1 MTPAKDAPQDHVVL
15 TTVPV
20 LPLAQPLLDFLA
32 SNGVQAFH
40 FEDESM
46 LDASRAVEI
55 RVNTE
60 DASRAEEL
68 LADYWA
74 ANEGKRDEM

>member
-1 MTPAKDAPQDHVVL
+1 MTTTTEAPHDHVLL

-20 LPLAQPLLDFLA
+20 VALAQPLLDFLG
-32 SNGVQAFH
+32 SNGVTAFT
-40 FEDESM
+40 FEDETG
-46 LDASRAVEI
+46 LDATRTVEVRVGATDEERAK
-55 RVNTE
+55 
-60 DASRAEEL
+60 AL